1 MGLLDRAATDEMTC
15 SANSGVVNLDFALNA
30 GFPEREA
37 GIVSIACDKLLWIDE
52 NRDFM
57 SLNFPIGNMPRPAL
71 AGLVLND
78 LSGAKQN
85 PFIKN
90 HSTNVQFDRR
100 KHR

>member
-1 MGLLDRAATDEMTC
+1 MGLLDRAATDKMTC
-15 SANSGVVNLDFALNA
+15 FANSEVVNLDFALNA

-57 SLNFPIGNMPRPAL
+57 SSNSAIDNVPQPAL
-71 AGLVLND
+71 AGFVLND
-78 LSGAKQN
+78 LSRAKQN

-90 HSTNVQFDRR
+90 HSINVQFDR
-100 KHR
+100 